1 MTSSDSGRLPPDFTR
16 ASDDAW
22 AAIDAAPGFLTER
35 EGRFLVMAAACAP
48 ARGSILEIGSFKGK
62 STVGLASIARH
73 YELGIV
79 VAVDPHTAPSETD
92 PSLGGQST
100 TWEDFLATLRSAG
113 LDSYVEPH
121 RAFSRDLGQTW
132 DRPLRLLWIDGDHTY
147 EGVRLDF
154 DLFSPFLAEGAII
167 AFHDTLHEFDG
178 PLRVFVEQVLSSDR
192 FGPAGFSGSIGW
204 AQFRPSDGGRFR
216 QDRLALARCSA
227 PLVSLLK
234 DGRNPRGVRKLW
246 FKILRSR
253 IPHDLPSAE
262 SWVARVGLKGG

>member
-1 MTSSDSGRLPPDFTR
+1 MTQPLDTGRLPPDFAR

-22 AAIDAAPGFLTER
+22 AAINAAPGFLTER

-73 YELGIV
+73 YDLGAV

-121 RAFSRDLGQTW
+121 RAFSSELGRMW

-154 DLFSPFLAEGAII
+154 DLFSPFLVEGAII

-178 PLRVFVEQVLSSDR
+178 PLRLFVDQVLESDR

-204 AQFRPSDGGRFR
+204 AQFRPTDGGRFR
-216 QDRLALARCSA
+216 RERVALARRCA
-227 PLVSLLK
+227 PVVALLK
-234 DGRNPRGVRKLW
+234 GGRNPRGVQKLW

-253 IPHDLPSAE
+253 IPHDLPEAKA
-262 SWVARVGLKGG
+262 WVARVSM

>member
-1 MTSSDSGRLPPDFTR
+1 MTQPLDSGLPADFAR

-35 EGRFLVMAAACAP
+35 EGRFLIMAAACAP

-73 YELGIV
+73 YGLGPV

-92 PSLGGQST
+92 PSLQGKST
-100 TWEDFLATLRSAG
+100 SWEDFLGTLRSAG

-121 RAFSRDLGQTW
+121 RAFSNELGRTW

-147 EGVRLDF
+147 DGVRLDF
-154 DLFSPFLAEGAII
+154 DLFSPFLIEGAII

-178 PLRVFVEQVLSSDR
+178 PLRVFVEQVLASDR
-192 FGPAGFSGSIGW
+192 FGAAGFSGSIGW
-204 AQFRPSDGGRFR
+204 AQFRPSDGARFR
-216 QDRLALARCSA
+216 RERLALARRCE
-227 PLVSLLK
+227 PLVGLLK
-234 DGRNPRGVRKLW
+234 NERNPRGIQKLW
-246 FKILRSR
+246 FKVLRSR
-253 IPHDLPSAE
+253 IPHDLPNAR
-262 SWVARVGLKGG
+262 SWVARVSLSS

>member
-1 MTSSDSGRLPPDFTR
+1 MTSSDSDRLPADFTR

-35 EGRFLVMAAACAP
+35 EGRFLVMAAAGAP

-73 YELGIV
+73 YQLGTV

-100 TWEDFLATLRSAG
+100 TWEDFLATVRSAG

-121 RAFSRDLGQTW
+121 RAFSRELGQTW

-147 EGVRLDF
+147 EGVCLDF
-154 DLFSPFLAEGAII
+154 DLFSPFLVEGAII

-178 PLRVFVEQVLSSDR
+178 PLRVFVEEVLSSDR

-216 QDRLALARCSA
+216 RDRQALARRCA

-246 FKILRSR
+246 FKVLRSR
-253 IPHDLPSAE
+253 IPHQLPNAE
-262 SWVARVGLKGG
+262 SWVARVGLKTG